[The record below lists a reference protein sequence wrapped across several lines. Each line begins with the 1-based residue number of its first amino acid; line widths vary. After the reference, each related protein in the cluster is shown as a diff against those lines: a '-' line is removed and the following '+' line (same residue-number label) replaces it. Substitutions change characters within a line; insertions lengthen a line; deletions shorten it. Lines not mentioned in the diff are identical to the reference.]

1 MIEVIKINST
11 LHTFFFITLFYTGLN
26 TILDTI
32 TEIIE
37 TISKRLNAVSI
48 YFVNKL
54 MLITSKQYCPL
65 WLPTDMFVL
74 MSNLNICIRIV
85 LI

>member
-11 LHTFFFITLFYTGLN
+11 LHIFFITLFYTGLN

-65 WLPTDMFVL
+65 WLLTDMFVL
-74 MSNLNICIRIV
+74 MSNLIICIRIV